1 MNTNEEAKSNRNINI
16 CIADPA
22 GNITI
27 FVLDPFPRSQYQTIA
42 SQLLAME
49 ELQGEQVAFVTGPD
63 SMEMCGLEFCG
74 NASRSFALM
83 KAKKEGIQGNAVMD
97 IAVSGCGERLLAAV
111 NTSTNYT
118 KIKMPLPRNV
128 AAPDVEDLAAADTL
142 CSLMEGSRIVD
153 MDGIIHVVV
162 RDKAPTR
169 ENFDVIKE
177 YINGRFDPPAV
188 GVMFYDT
195 ALNALTPVVYV
206 KDVDT
211 TYFEGSCGS
220 GSTAVAAAFCQDE
233 KTGTFSF
240 TLPQPAGVI
249 TVTCEKADGILKAV
263 YIEGPVQLGPT
274 RQVRVQV

>member
-1 MNTNEEAKSNRNINI
+1 MNERTKKNISI
-16 CIADPA
+16 CIANPA

-27 FVLDPFPRSQYQTIA
+27 FVLDPFPRSQYQA
-42 SQLLAME
+42 VAGRLLAME

-63 SMEMCGLEFCG
+63 SLEMCGLEFCG

-83 KAKKEGIQGNAVMD
+83 KAKKEGVQGHAVMD
-97 IAVSGCGERLLAAV
+97 ISVSGCSERLQV
-111 NTSTNYT
+111 VVDTSNNYT
-118 KIKMPLPRNV
+118 KIKMPLPRDV
-128 AAPDVEDLAAADTL
+128 AAPDDEDIARTDTL
-142 CSLMEGSRIVD
+142 CSLMTGSRIVD

-169 ENFDVIKE
+169 ENFDVIKG
-177 YINGRFDPPAV
+177 YINGKFDPPAM

-195 ALNALTPVVYV
+195 ARNVLTPVVYV

-220 GSTAVAAAFCQDE
+220 GSTAVAAAFCQEE

-240 TLPQPAGVI
+240 TLPQPAGTI
-249 TVTCEKADGILKAV
+249 TATCEKAGGVLKAV
-263 YIEGPVQLGPT
+263 YIEGPVRLGDVQQVSVQL
-274 RQVRVQV
+274 